1 MNNLKQQATVIV
13 GGGFVGLFSALRLS
27 HQHYTHPIILI
38 DAESR
43 FVFKPLLYEYLSG
56 EMHPDQVVPTYEE
69 LLQGSRVTFV
79 QAKVTKIDLPTQ
91 TVTLDNGSH
100 YSYQYLVI
108 AVGSTQGYFGTEG
121 AKENAFPFR
130 TRSDALRLKQHLQ
143 DCLQKASQTADPAE
157 RKNLLTVAVVGAG
170 PSGVEVSAT
179 LADLLPA
186 WYTNLGGNGQE
197 VRIVLVNHGDEILQG
212 DVNAH
217 LQGTA
222 LKALK
227 SRTVAVELLL
237 DAGVKSVSPHELC
250 YQNKGENAPLKHLPT
265 ATAVWTAGTATNP
278 LIKSLPL
285 PAEAQNKHGLP
296 LVSAT
301 LQLPDFPSVFI
312 AGDCAVVQ
320 PDPLPPVAQIA
331 YQQGKG
337 IADNLMALSQ
347 QRAPRAI
354 QANMRGTLMKLGI
367 RSGVANIFDK
377 VQVSGAA
384 GDLIRNETYLEM
396 LPTPVHNFK
405 ATSEWLK
412 DEVFER
418 YQMLE
423 PEKSQQPPQ
432 RKNRAVV
439 WLGVAAIAAALVIG
453 VSLIVRSRQPS
464 QPGAEVIQP
473 QSTQQP

>member
-1 MNNLKQQATVIV
+1 MNDLQQQATVIV
-13 GGGFVGLFSALRLS
+13 GGGFVGLFTALRLS

-38 DAESR
+38 DSESR

-69 LLQGSRVTFV
+69 LLQGSRITFV
-79 QAKVTKIDLPTQ
+79 QGKVTQLDLPRQ
-91 TVTLDNGSH
+91 TVTLDSGSH
-100 YSYQYLVI
+100 YSYQHLVL

-121 AKENAFPFR
+121 AQENAFPFR

-143 DCLQKASQTADPAE
+143 DCLQKATQTTDPAE
-157 RKNLLTVAVVGAG
+157 KKDLLTVAVVGAG

-186 WYTNLGGNGQE
+186 WYANLGGNGQD
-197 VRIVLVNHGDEILQG
+197 VRIVLVNHGGEILQG

-222 LKALK
+222 SEALK
-227 SRTVAVELLL
+227 SRTVAVELLM

-250 YQNKGENAPLKHLPT
+250 YQAKGENAPLKHLPT
-265 ATAVWTAGTATNP
+265 ATAIWTAGTATNP
-278 LIKSLPL
+278 LIKSLSL
-285 PAEAQNKHGLP
+285 PAEAQDKHGLP
-296 LVSAT
+296 LVSST
-301 LQLPDFPSVFI
+301 LQLPSFPNVFV

-320 PDPLPPVAQIA
+320 SNPLPAVAQIA

-337 IADNLMALSQ
+337 IADNLIALSQ
-347 QRAPRAI
+347 QRSPRPI

-367 RSGVANIFDK
+367 RSGVANVFDK
-377 VQVSGAA
+377 IQISGAA

-412 DEVFER
+412 DEIFER

-423 PEKSQQPPQ
+423 PEKSQQRPH
-432 RKNRAVV
+432 RRNRAVV
-439 WLGVAAIAAALVIG
+439 WIGIAVIAAALVIG
-453 VSLIVRSRQPS
+453 IALVQRSRQPS
-464 QPGAEVIQP
+464 QTEPQTVQP
-473 QSTQQP
+473 QTTP